1 MQKWLWSYVV
11 AVVAVGLNI
20 VVQNGIGLSKS
31 DWAAWVQA
39 IGSIGAIIGAFEVG
53 RRQVESSRRHA
64 MEMDRLARE
73 RKIGAIVA
81 VAHHAVSQAKA
92 TEEGFRTISTDVLQ
106 VALDRG
112 IDSLAEAT
120 DAVFS
125 IPLHEVGPSAA
136 VAQFAQLQVTLKR
149 MNGTFQQFKQLDR
162 DAALIEHLNSTYEL
176 TGSVGIAEDSAN
188 QFTAIVTRL
197 D

>member
-20 VVQNGIGLSKS
+20 VVQNGIGFSKS
-31 DWAAWVQA
+31 DWAAWVPA

-81 VAHHAVSQAKA
+81 VAHHAV
-92 TEEGFRTISTDVLQ
+92 F
-106 VALDRG
+106 DRYR
-112 IDSLAEAT
+112 IMTNKNAFNAELGDPAS
-120 DAVFS
+120 FEK
-125 IPLHEVGPSAA
+125 H
-136 VAQFAQLQVTLKR
+136 
-149 MNGTFQQFKQLDR
+149 
-162 DAALIEHLNSTYEL
+162 H
-176 TGSVGIAEDSAN
+176 
-188 QFTAIVTRL
+188 
-197 D
+197 